1 MKRLPN
7 MRIAVSRTNIQ
18 QVLDAGA
25 CVSYFGTKDP
35 SKVYAEG
42 KPDHLRSIIQRA
54 GIIVL
59 GDMEPVPTTKPPS
72 DFIEV

>member
-7 MRIAVSRTNIQ
+7 MRVAVSITNVQ

-25 CVSYFGTKDP
+25 CVSYFGTVVP
-35 SKVYAEG
+35 SQVYAEG
-42 KPDHLRSIIQRA
+42 KPDHLRNLIQLP
-54 GIIVL
+54 GIITY
-59 GDMEPVPTTKPPS
+59 GDIEVVPTSKPNS